1 MLSLTFPRE
10 NGHVEISLPEA
21 SIYIYRF
28 LSPSGKS
35 YVGQTKNLQ
44 RRITQHLEG
53 TGSKLLLADL
63 VNYGRKEFKI
73 EILEVLP
80 SDDILFVNQV
90 EDKHIERLD
99 CIYPNGLNLRLNRE
113 LAPNGQPVDL
123 TCLEITA
130 KYVFR
135 TKDKLCFTVGECSQH
150 RSYQKLLNAGTLSNL
165 KKKRKNSFNFFELKL
180 ELPTHGTSLSQFIF
194 RPTVA
199 YEMSIRY
206 NGISWEIIELWHAV

>member
-10 NGHVEISLPEA
+10 NGDVEISLPET

-28 LSPSGKS
+28 LSPSGMS

-44 RRITQHLEG
+44 RRITQHLNGE
-53 TGSKLLLADL
+53 GSKLLLADL

-80 SDDILFVNQV
+80 SDDTLFANQV

-99 CIYPNGLNLRLNRE
+99 CIHPKGFNLRLNRE
-113 LAPNGQPVDL
+113 LVADPDCEVSQSHV
-123 TCLEITA
+123 EITA

-135 TKDKLCFTVGECSQH
+135 TKNSLCFTVGEFSQH
-150 RSYQKLLNAGTLSNL
+150 RSYQKLLNIGDLPNL
-165 KKKRKNSFNFFELKL
+165 KKKRKASFNFFELKL
-180 ELPTHGTSLSQFIF
+180 ESPTNSQFIF
-194 RPTVA
+194 SPSVV
-199 YEMSIRY
+199 YEMTI
-206 NGISWEIIELWHAV
+206 GFQQDKWKILELWNAV